1 MSSRP
6 LPPDSRWLLAIGV
19 LARIAM
25 AGVLVGGLALAV
37 AWALSDVV

>member
-6 LPPDSRWLLAIGV
+6 LPPDSRWLLATGV
-19 LARIAM
+19 LARIALV
-25 AGVLVGGLALAV
+25 GVVVGGLVLAV

>member
-6 LPPDSRWLLAIGV
+6 LLPDSRWLLATAA

-25 AGVLVGGLALAV
+25 AGVVVGGLALAV

>member
-6 LPPDSRWLLAIGV
+6 LPPDSRWLLATGV
-19 LARIAM
+19 LVRTAM
-25 AGVLVGGLALAV
+25 AGVVVGGLALAV